1 MSIVEDLQVKKRA
14 IDKAKRGA
22 TEHQIQTLI
31 DGKYEY
37 VDAGEIQINGKSFN
51 QFISSNENH
60 KKGMDIKQNTID
72 KKLVNTMETFNEAV
86 SVMKLY
92 VDKTN
97 SLQNDWNTKERL
109 ELERKQKLEFNI
121 LGYVRGGA

>member
-1 MSIVEDLQVKKRA
+1 
-14 IDKAKRGA
+14 
-22 TEHQIQTLI
+22 
-31 DGKYEY
+31 
-37 VDAGEIQINGKSFN
+37 
-51 QFISSNENH
+51 
-60 KKGMDIKQNTID
+60 
-72 KKLVNTMETFNEAV
+72 METFNEAV